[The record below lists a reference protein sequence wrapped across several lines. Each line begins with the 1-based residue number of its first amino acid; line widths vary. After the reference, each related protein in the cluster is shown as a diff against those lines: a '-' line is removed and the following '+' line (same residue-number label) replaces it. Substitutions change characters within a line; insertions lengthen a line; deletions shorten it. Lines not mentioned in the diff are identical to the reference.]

1 MKAFLIRGWGLIFT
15 VCGGTLTFSRGA
27 TPAARPV
34 PPHWPR
40 SGGGGYSA
48 NRIGARKTL
57 HGKKFLTILYIRDL
71 SVPKGLDHDLYNDRS
86 NGDWICSM
94 CLTFTVFIVVITDL
108 LVLLLEVVDA
118 FVLVGDGLL
127 PLPYLLL
134 VPLLPYR

>member
-1 MKAFLIRGWGLIFT
+1 
-15 VCGGTLTFSRGA
+15 
-27 TPAARPV
+27 
-34 PPHWPR
+34 
-40 SGGGGYSA
+40 
-48 NRIGARKTL
+48 
-57 HGKKFLTILYIRDL
+57 
-71 SVPKGLDHDLYNDRS
+71 
-86 NGDWICSM
+86 M